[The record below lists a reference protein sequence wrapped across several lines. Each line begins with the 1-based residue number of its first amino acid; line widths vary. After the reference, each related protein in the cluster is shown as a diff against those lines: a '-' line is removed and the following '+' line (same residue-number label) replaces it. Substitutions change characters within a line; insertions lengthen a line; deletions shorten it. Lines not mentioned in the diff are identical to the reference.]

1 MHVHPSARHVP
12 IPADFPVVP
21 VLECV
26 VLDVNRNVILR
37 VQIVAR
43 IHAVHH
49 V

>member
-21 VLECV
+21 ALECA
-26 VLDVNRNVILR
+26 VLDVNRNVISR
-37 VQIVAR
+37 AR
-43 IHAVHH
+43 IVVRIHVVHH